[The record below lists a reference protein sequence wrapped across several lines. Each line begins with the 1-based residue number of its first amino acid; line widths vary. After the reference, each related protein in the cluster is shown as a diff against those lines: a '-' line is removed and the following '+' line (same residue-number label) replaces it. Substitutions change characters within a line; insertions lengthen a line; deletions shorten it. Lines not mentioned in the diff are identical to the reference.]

1 MSAESNGSQRGTIGR
16 RKAEHLALCA
26 SGEVEFR
33 GRTAMFEDVELFHDA
48 LPERALADISLEV
61 DLFGKRLKAPLFIAA
76 MTGGTDEAER
86 INHDLARAAE
96 TLGIGFGL
104 GSQRAMIVRPETLRT
119 FDVRKVAPTA
129 LVLGNIGVVQAKQMP
144 TSAVQELVAAVGAD
158 ALCVHLNPA
167 MELIQH
173 DGDRDFRGSADAI
186 ERLVQELAVP
196 VIVKETGC
204 GISRRVGARLRELG
218 VKNVDVSGA
227 GGTSWVAVEAK
238 RAATPRHRQLGEA
251 LWDWG
256 IPTAASVAM
265 LAGLGLQVIAT
276 GGVRD
281 GLDVAKA
288 LALGAS
294 AAGLAAP
301 VLRAHRAGG
310 YEAAVDFLSGVID
323 ELRSVALIT
332 GCGAISELRI
342 APRVLSPR
350 LHDWIDVAR
359 RSDPTLRVTKHEDRS
374 TIRNGSHAWRGL

>member
-26 SGEVEFR
+26 SGEVDFR

-48 LPERALADISLEV
+48 LPERTLSEVCLEV

-86 INHDLARAAE
+86 INHDLARVAE
-96 TLGIGFGL
+96 ALGIGFGL
-104 GSQRAMIVRPETLRT
+104 GSQRAMIVRPETFRT
-119 FDVRKVAPTA
+119 FEVRKVAPTA

-144 TSAVQELVAAVGAD
+144 TSAVEELVGAVGAD

-167 MELIQH
+167 MELVQQ
-173 DGDRDFRGSADAI
+173 DGDRDFRGASDAI
-186 ERLVQELAVP
+186 ERLVRELSIP
-196 VIVKETGC
+196 VVVKETGC
-204 GISRRVGARLRELG
+204 GISRRVARRLRDLG
-218 VKNVDVSGA
+218 VRNVDVSGA
-227 GGTSWVAVEAK
+227 GGTSWVAVETK
-238 RAATPRHRQLGEA
+238 RAETSRNRQLGET

-265 LAGLGLQVIAT
+265 LTGLGLQVIAT
-276 GGVRD
+276 GGVRN

-288 LALGAS
+288 LALGAA

-310 YEAAVDFLSGVID
+310 HDAAVEFLSGVID
-323 ELRSVALIT
+323 ELRAVTLIT
-332 GCGAISELRI
+332 GCASVSELRI

-350 LHDWIDVAR
+350 LHDWVDVAR
-359 RSDPTLRVTKHEDRS
+359 RSDPTALADKPDERPRG
-374 TIRNGSHAWRGL
+374 RNGIHAWRGL